1 MLRRYLGVL
10 VVWALAAGA
19 ALAAPP
25 PPPEVA
31 NVPVALLVDLGSGQT
46 LYAREPGRR
55 FLPASVTKV
64 MTAYVAFEA
73 MAQHRLSADRK
84 FAVPDATA
92 RVWQG
97 RGSSL
102 YLKSGAVIDTDML
115 LRAITTVSAND
126 AAVVLAEGYA
136 GDVARWCVLMNAEAR
151 RLGMAD
157 SRFATPNG
165 WPDGGATYVSAQ
177 DLVRLADALITRHPA
192 LYRRYF
198 GQLQLTWDG
207 VTQEN
212 HDPVT
217 GVVPGADGIKTGH
230 TNEAGYNFVGSA
242 EREGRRLV
250 MVVAGVRS
258 GPEMQSAARAL
269 LEWGFA
275 QWRSRPLFAVG
286 KPFAQAQVQ
295 GGNARSVP
303 LVARRAVHA
312 MLPIASAARIA
323 LKVRYHGPLV
333 APIAKGAQVAELEIA
348 VAGEPP
354 ARVPLF
360 AGAAVA
366 PAGAVDRLING
377 LAALF
382 A

>member
-1 MLRRYLGVL
+1 MRRYWAVL
-10 VVWALAAGA
+10 LVWALAVGTAKA
-19 ALAAPP
+19 ATA

-31 NVPVALLVDLGSGQT
+31 SVPVSLLVDLSSGQT
-46 LYAREPGRR
+46 LYAREPNRR

-73 MAQHRLSADRK
+73 MAQRRLAADRK
-84 FAVPDATA
+84 FTVPDATA
-92 RVWQG
+92 RMWQG

-102 YLKSGAVIDTDML
+102 YLKSGAVIDADML
-115 LRAITTVSAND
+115 VRAITTVSAND
-126 AAVVLAEGYA
+126 AAVVLAQGYA
-136 GDVARWCVLMNAEAR
+136 GDVARWCALMNAEAG
-151 RLGMAD
+151 RLGMVD
-157 SRFATPNG
+157 SHFATPNG

-198 GQLQLTWDG
+198 GQSRLTWDG

-212 HDPVT
+212 HDPVS
-217 GVVPGADGIKTGH
+217 GVVQGADGIKTGH
-230 TNEAGYNFVGSA
+230 TNEAGYNFLGSA
-242 EREGRRLV
+242 ERNGRRLV

-258 GPEMQSAARAL
+258 GAEMRSAARAL
-269 LEWGFA
+269 LDWGFA
-275 QWRSRPLFAVG
+275 QWRVRPLFAAG
-286 KPFAQAQVQ
+286 TPLASAQVQ
-295 GGNARSVP
+295 GGDARSVP
-303 LVARRAVHA
+303 LIANRAVQA
-312 MLPIASAARIA
+312 TLPLRSAAPIA
-323 LKVRYHGPLV
+323 LTVRYRGPLV
-333 APIAKGAQVAELEIA
+333 APIAKGAQVAELEVA
-348 VAGEPP
+348 VAGQPP

-366 PAGAVDRLING
+366 PAGPIDRVING